1 MEDLTHRQQQILGF
15 IERQQQKG
23 LSPTFREIARHFGLR
38 SPGSVIDHIAAL
50 KRKGVL
56 QSDARSARSFR
67 VMSALST
74 MRNAIVDLPLYGSIP
89 AGSPQER
96 SPEIQS
102 CVSVDTKTLGIRPT
116 TRTFALE
123 VKGDSMI
130 GKHILDGD
138 VVIVEQGVSPKSGDV
153 VAALIDR
160 ENTLKTFLVERGEPF
175 LRAENP
181 KYPQLVPVEE
191 LVIQGVMVALIRK
204 HK

>member
-1 MEDLTHRQQQILGF
+1 MEKLTHRQQQILGF

-23 LSPTFREIARHFGLR
+23 FSPTFREIAHHFGLR
-38 SPGSVIDHIAAL
+38 STGSVIDHICAL

-56 QSDARSARSFR
+56 QNENRSARSFQ
-67 VMSALST
+67 VVSALSS
-74 MRNAIVDLPLYGSIP
+74 MRKSIMDLPLYGSIP

-96 SPEIQS
+96 TPEIQS
-102 CVSVDTKTLGIRPT
+102 CVSVDAETLGIRPT
-116 TRTFALE
+116 ARTFALE

-138 VVIVEQGVSPKSGDV
+138 VVILEHGVSPKPGDV

-160 ENTLKTFLVERGEPF
+160 ENTLKTFLVEKGKPF
-175 LRAENP
+175 LKAENP
-181 KYPQLVPVEE
+181 KYPQLVPAEE
-191 LVIQGVMVALIRK
+191 LIIQGVMVALIRK

>member
-1 MEDLTHRQQQILGF
+1 METLTHRQQQILGF

-23 LSPTFREIARHFGLR
+23 ISPTFREIAHHFGLR
-38 SPGSVIDHIAAL
+38 STGSVIDHVTAL

-56 QSDARSARSFR
+56 QNDARSSRSFR
-67 VMSALST
+67 VLSGLSS
-74 MRNAIVDLPLYGSIP
+74 MRKVIIDLPLYGSIP

-96 SPEIQS
+96 SPEVQS
-102 CVSVDTKTLGIRPT
+102 CVSVDTETLGIRPSS
-116 TRTFALE
+116 RTFALE

-138 VVIVEQGVSPKSGDV
+138 VVIVEHGVSPKPGDV

-160 ENTLKTFLVERGEPF
+160 ESTLKTFLVEKGKPF
-175 LRAENP
+175 LKAENP
-181 KYPQLVPVEE
+181 KYPQLFPVEE